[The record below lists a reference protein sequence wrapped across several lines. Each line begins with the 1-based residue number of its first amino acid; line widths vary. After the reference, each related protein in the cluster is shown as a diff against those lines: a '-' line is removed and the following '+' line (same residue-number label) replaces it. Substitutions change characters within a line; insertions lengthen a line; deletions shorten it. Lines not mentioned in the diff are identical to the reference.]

1 MMFNQAYDD
10 TQEDDQQEAR
20 ADEREIIE
28 RSIEMMAHSDQYP
41 EEAKSRIAAMYFT
54 HRLWSHFLS
63 DLASDENTSPAETKA
78 SLISI
83 GIFILKHIEKMR
95 NSPTVAFRPIRE
107 ISETIVRGLR

>member
-1 MMFNQAYDD
+1 MFNQAYDD
-10 TQEDDQQEAR
+10 ALEDDQKDAR

-28 RSIEMMAHSDQYP
+28 RSIQMMAHSDQYP
-41 EEAKSRIAAMYFT
+41 EESKSRLAAMYFT

-83 GIFILKHIEKMR
+83 GIFILKHIDKMR
-95 NSPTVAFRPIRE
+95 TAPSVEFRPIRE
-107 ISETIVRGLR
+107 ISETIAKGLE

>member
-1 MMFNQAYDD
+1 MFNQAYDD
-10 TQEDDQQEAR
+10 ALEDDQKDAR
-20 ADEREIIE
+20 ADEREIIG
-28 RSIEMMAHSDQYP
+28 RSIQMMSHSDQYP
-41 EEAKSRIAAMYFT
+41 EESKSRLAAMYFT

-95 NSPTVAFRPIRE
+95 KTPSVEFRPIRE
-107 ISETIVRGLR
+107 ISETIAKGLQ